1 MKSKTTA
8 TAQVVGAAR
17 WTLSLALALGCLA
30 ATGWFAHPG
39 APGVSGGQSAPI
51 ARLGLVRVIAEE
63 AEAPASGAVGA
74 EASSALR
81 QTQPEASPSTE
92 ATVPTADST
101 VITVEKTAPTA
112 EQTAEV
118 VLAMKERG
126 DSTAALPDP
135 QAGNRS
141 GPESSSPVSPTQD
154 PAPAHPQG
162 RLNGRTNDAVDR
174 LADSAENRA
183 AAAPAPNV
191 QSTGRPDENTG
202 EAEAEMEATQLDA
215 GFALRRPV
223 RPGYPPLAKRLGKRG
238 RVRLELGIDT
248 EGRVYRVNVRQETG
262 GWGFG
267 AAAAAAYR
275 QARFTRPTVRGR
287 PVRVLWRKTIIFR
300 P

>member
-30 ATGWFAHPG
+30 AAGWFAHP
-39 APGVSGGQSAPI
+39 GGQSAPI

-81 QTQPEASPSTE
+81 QTQPEASPSAE
-92 ATVPTADST
+92 ATVPTADSTVPTADST

-126 DSTAALPDP
+126 DSTAALPAP
-135 QAGNRS
+135 QAGKRS

-174 LADSAENRA
+174 LA
-183 AAAPAPNV
+183 AAPAPNV
-191 QSTGRPDENTG
+191 QSTGRPRENSG
-202 EAEAEMEATQLDA
+202 EAEAEMEAAELDA

-238 RVRLELGIDT
+238 RVQLELGIDT